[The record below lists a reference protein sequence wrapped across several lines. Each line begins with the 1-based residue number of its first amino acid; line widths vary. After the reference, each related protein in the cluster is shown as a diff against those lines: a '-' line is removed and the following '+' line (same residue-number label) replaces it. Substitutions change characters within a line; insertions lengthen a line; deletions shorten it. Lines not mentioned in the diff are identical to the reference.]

1 MKNHIKIYD
10 FKEIW
15 FDGRGR
21 VREFNFVKKVK
32 IFSFENILFV
42 NFRDHF
48 YTGKTLIYSFSNIH
62 TF

>member
-15 FDGRGR
+15 FDGTGR

-32 IFSFENILFV
+32 IFSFENRKDEIE
-42 NFRDHF
+42 
-48 YTGKTLIYSFSNIH
+48 SS
-62 TF
+62 